1 MDRVRKDDR
10 NKLISRSKVSACRKL
25 MSILLRTSRIFKR
38 KISPSVGR
46 SIEGSWLVLR
56 RRIETTIEQVRII
69 LFHEYYVFFGQ
80 KKERRK
86 KKKKGK
92 KKKKEERKGMKRTK
106 RTRKEAS
113 TDTNMKYEEFF
124 ETSISKRMSSNDPDT
139 VVVHV
144 LQTVRDDRKLKDE
157 RNLQSGR
164 TGNGKG

>member
-10 NKLISRSKVSACRKL
+10 NKLIPWSKVSACRKL
-25 MSILLRTSRIFKR
+25 MSIRLKTSRIFKR

-69 LFHEYYVFFGQ
+69 LFPKYYVFFRQ
-80 KKERRK
+80 KKRKRKKRRK
-86 KKKKGK
+86 KEEKG
-92 KKKKEERKGMKRTK
+92 
-106 RTRKEAS
+106 RKER
-113 TDTNMKYEEFF
+113 
-124 ETSISKRMSSNDPDT
+124 ISSNNPGT

-144 LQTVRDDRKLKDE
+144 LQTVREDQKLKDE

-164 TGNGKG
+164 TGNGKGWETRVKKTT